1 MKKAAPNRSTDEEIN
16 SCMPTRNL
24 LIIYHSQSGSTE
36 KMARASLEG
45 ASHSEIS
52 GIEIRLLEANL
63 ATEDD
68 LLWAN
73 GIIIGTAEHFGYMS
87 GGLKDFFDRTFY
99 KVEDKIQPL
108 PCAILISAENDGTG
122 ALTSIRRIVKGYPFI
137 EVQEPI
143 ISRGPLKS
151 DTLEKCV
158 DLGTAISAGLEAG
171 IY

>member
-1 MKKAAPNRSTDEEIN
+1 MLNCTSDEEIN
-16 SCMPTRNL
+16 GCMPDRNL

-45 ASHSEIS
+45 ASDSEIS
-52 GIEIRLLEANL
+52 GIDIRFLEANL

-68 LLWAN
+68 LLWAD
-73 GIIIGTAEHFGYMS
+73 GLIIGTAEHFGYMS

-99 KVEDKIQPL
+99 KVENKIQPL
-108 PCAILISAENDGTG
+108 SCAILISAENDGTG
-122 ALTSIRRIVKGYPFI
+122 ALTSIRRIVKGYPFV

-143 ISRGPLKS
+143 ISRGPLED
-151 DTLEKCV
+151 DTLKKCV